1 MQKRPPVK
9 PTLPVKVNFLSD
21 EDEGITEIPIFVTR
35 AKEQPQKK
43 PIVKT
48 KKEPNDS

>member
-1 MQKRPPVK
+1 MQKKPPAK
-9 PTLPVKVNFLSD
+9 LTLPVKVNFLTN

-43 PIVKT
+43 PTKKT
-48 KKEPNDS
+48 KKEPNDI